1 LADRNA
7 AEASKKDKP
16 THSTVKL
23 AGVDLAWQSK
33 KNPTAIAVGI
43 LKDSHLNITEIHQG
57 LFSIESVIDCLGA
70 LGDLKGVAIDA
81 PLVIKNQ
88 SGQRLCERELGRE
101 YSSRHASCHTSNLK
115 LYPQADS
122 VRLSNHLFNAGFQ
135 HLGEVTTKWQI
146 ECYPHPAIIEIFEL
160 SERLKYKKGKV
171 AAKREGQKVLAS
183 LIKSLA
189 TSRDL
194 ALHIPQEIQPIVEN
208 QRIDSLKG
216 KALKHNEDVLDS
228 ILCLYVAAL
237 YQQSHQHL
245 VFGDTSEGYIYV
257 PTFSC

>member
-1 LADRNA
+1 MNAD
-7 AEASKKDKP
+7 EP
-16 THSTVKL
+16 TREELLTLL

-33 KNPTAIAVGI
+33 QNPTAIAAGTLKANDLI
-43 LKDSHLNITEIHQG
+43 LKEIHQSLLTIEAVIECLEDLGG
-57 LFSIESVIDCLGA
+57 LR
-70 LGDLKGVAIDA
+70 GVAIDA
-81 PLVIKNQ
+81 PLIIKNEH
-88 SGQRLCERELGRE
+88 GQRLCGRELGRE

-115 LYPQADS
+115 LYPRADS
-122 VRLSNHLFNAGFQ
+122 VRLSTHLFNAGFQ

-183 LIKSLA
+183 LIKSLD

-194 ALHIPQEIQPIVEN
+194 ALHISQEIQPILEN

-237 YQQSHQHL
+237 YHRSHQHL

-257 PTFSC
+257 PTFSW